1 MRALVLLCLSGFLFN
16 ADYGDGHYTCSDGVC
31 PSGLSCV
38 QNECVS
44 EVRKDAT
51 IDTPVVFDDAP
62 PRPAVCSDPQLF
74 PPTGGMTGGTTVGRA
89 NNMTSMCANAIQ
101 NGLDAV
107 YKIENTTGPILVTVT
122 GSFAVTAYAVT
133 TCTPTTAC
141 VSNKAAVPG
150 NPLSI
155 PAGTYWIVVDSVN
168 PAASGNYTLK
178 LEVQ

>member
-1 MRALVLLCLSGFLFN
+1 MKRALALLFMGGCFFS
-16 ADYGDGHYTCSDGVC
+16 ADYGGGHYTCSDGVC

-38 QNECVS
+38 QGECVT
-44 EVRKDAT
+44 ERKDAAV
-51 IDTPVVFDDAP
+51 IDSMSVIDAP
-62 PRPAVCSDPQLF
+62 PRAGVCSDPQPF
-74 PPTGGMTGGTTVGRA
+74 PPTGGMTAGTTTGRA
-89 NNMTSMCANAIQ
+89 NNMTSMCDGAIQ

-107 YKIENTTGPILVTVT
+107 YKIEATTGPILVTVT
-122 GSFAVTAYAVT
+122 GSFAVTAYAIT
-133 TCTPTTAC
+133 TCTPTAAC
-141 VSNKAAVPG
+141 LSDTTAVPG